1 MNRNIKIIIG
11 TVVILYIISVGIQLT
26 GIDIL

>member
-1 MNRNIKIIIG
+1 MNKNIKIIIG

-26 GIDIL
+26 GIDIF

>member
-11 TVVILYIISVGIQLT
+11 TVVILYIISVGIQLV
-26 GIDIL
+26 GIDIF

>member
-11 TVVILYIISVGIQLT
+11 TVVILYIISVGIQLA
-26 GIDIL
+26 GVDIF

>member
-1 MNRNIKIIIG
+1 MNRSIKIIIG

>member
-1 MNRNIKIIIG
+1 MNKNIKIIIG

-26 GIDIL
+26 GIDVF